1 MKRCFKLSVSNSL
14 AGLLSVS
21 LLLSAASPARAGEV
35 DRRLDRA
42 GEVFAELMT
51 TPDRAV
57 PEELIKSARCIA
69 VIPGVVKV
77 AWFLGGRF
85 GRGAI
90 SCRRGDADWSPP
102 VLLTLGGGS
111 VGFQLGASSTD
122 VVLFF
127 MKERGAR
134 SLLQSK
140 FKLGADAAVAA
151 GPVGRNAEA
160 STDLALNAEIY
171 SYARAR
177 GFFAGV
183 SLDGAWLAADGEAM
197 ASYYDGR
204 IQPETVLFSE
214 QRIQAPPSAWSFLR
228 VLPGA
233 AKF

>member
-1 MKRCFKLSVSNSL
+1 MRKGSMQRRLVARFVC
-14 AGLLSVS
+14 LLSMTFAVS
-21 LLLSAASPARAGEV
+21 VAEAGEV
-35 DRRLDRA
+35 DRRLDHA
-42 GEVFAELMT
+42 GEVFAELIN

-57 PEELIKSARCIA
+57 PEQLLAEARCIA

-90 SCRRGDADWSPP
+90 SCRRGAADWSPP

-151 GPVGRNAEA
+151 GPVGRSAEA

-171 SYARAR
+171 SYARSR

-183 SLDGAWLAADGEAM
+183 SLNGAWLAADGEAM
-197 ASYYDGR
+197 AVYYGGR
-204 IQPETVLFSE
+204 VDPASVLFTPGAVS
-214 QRIQAPPSAWSFLR
+214 PPASAWSLLKNF
-228 VLPGA
+228 PGA
-233 AKF
+233 SQF